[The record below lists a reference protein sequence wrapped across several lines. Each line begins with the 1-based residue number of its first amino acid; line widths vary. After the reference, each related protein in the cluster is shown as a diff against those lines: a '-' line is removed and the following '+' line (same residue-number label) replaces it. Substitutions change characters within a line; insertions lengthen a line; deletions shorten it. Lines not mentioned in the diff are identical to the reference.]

1 MSNIEKFM
9 ENPCIE
15 SFASIKKGEQTKA
28 VILRAIGSIKD
39 EPVLAYTAS
48 RLLTKEICAKAF
60 AANRRNFEYIPDQ
73 FKTEEMYTSAV
84 KDNGEALCYVPKEY
98 RTYSL
103 CYAAVENDRVLR
115 RACPSL

>member
-1 MSNIEKFM
+1 MMSNIEKFM

-48 RLLTKEICAKAF
+48 RL
-60 AANRRNFEYIPDQ
+60 Y
-73 FKTEEMYTSAV
+73 
-84 KDNGEALCYVPKEY
+84 
-98 RTYSL
+98 
-103 CYAAVENDRVLR
+103 
-115 RACPSL
+115 